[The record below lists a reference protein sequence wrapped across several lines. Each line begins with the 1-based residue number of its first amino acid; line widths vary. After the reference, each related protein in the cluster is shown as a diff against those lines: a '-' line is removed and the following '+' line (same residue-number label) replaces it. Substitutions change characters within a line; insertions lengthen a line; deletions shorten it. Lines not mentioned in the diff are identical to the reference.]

1 MLASVTDPFERR
13 FFFFNNWGKIFFVT
27 VAVLI
32 SSALMEAFLRCH
44 VARFELDLLLYIS
57 ASKGG
62 G

>member
-1 MLASVTDPFERR
+1 MLASVTDPFERH
-13 FFFFNNWGKIFFVT
+13 FFNNWGKIFFVT

-44 VARFELDLLLYIS
+44 VVRFELDLLLYIS

-62 G
+62 S